1 MIPIFIISYNRY
13 TVLKRLVD
21 RLSELGQ
28 EKIVIIDNKS
38 TYGPL
43 LKYYTEIKDS
53 FDIIYMKGNDGHKV
67 ITNLYLDLD
76 FRNRYQLEKI
86 NFMYTDCDVVPAE
99 ECPAD
104 FVEKF
109 DEVLKKYKVEKVGF
123 GLRIDDLPDLFE
135 GKQIVVNWELQ
146 FWRSKIRDED
156 IGIDLYPAAID
167 TTFSYRRA
175 STVPGWTN
183 NSYRTGTPYVAKHLP
198 WYVDTKNLLEEDQYY
213 IDIIKQSSRGGS
225 SWVSYSK

>member
-43 LKYYTEIKDS
+43 LKYYTEIKDL

-175 STVPGWTN
+175 GTVPGWTN

>member
-86 NFMYTDCDVVPAE
+86 NFMYTDWKSVV
-99 ECPAD
+99 
-104 FVEKF
+104 
-109 DEVLKKYKVEKVGF
+109 
-123 GLRIDDLPDLFE
+123 
-135 GKQIVVNWELQ
+135 
-146 FWRSKIRDED
+146 
-156 IGIDLYPAAID
+156 
-167 TTFSYRRA
+167 
-175 STVPGWTN
+175 
-183 NSYRTGTPYVAKHLP
+183 
-198 WYVDTKNLLEEDQYY
+198 
-213 IDIIKQSSRGGS
+213 
-225 SWVSYSK
+225 